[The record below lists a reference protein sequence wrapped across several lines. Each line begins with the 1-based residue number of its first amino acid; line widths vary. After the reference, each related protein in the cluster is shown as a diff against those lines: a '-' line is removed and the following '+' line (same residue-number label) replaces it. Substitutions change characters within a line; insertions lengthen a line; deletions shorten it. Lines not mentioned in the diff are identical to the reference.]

1 MDASES
7 GGEGTRVAAGG
18 IVAVPDWKPGLGP
31 ALREV
36 WGAYRVANR
45 MIWSGG
51 LWRYWLIPAVLGLLY
66 LPLLVLGITW
76 ISDWLAGH
84 MKWGGTEGSWGWW
97 VWRVVWWGV
106 LGVVG
111 WLTYRSV
118 VLVFHAPFLDA
129 ISERVEKE
137 LRGRDVVPEMGW
149 FPMAMRS
156 LRMAALTGVISMA
169 VAGLNLGML
178 VIPVVGWVISVGV
191 LLPVQL
197 WLGGVQAVDPCLGR
211 NGRGVRA
218 SLGLLRRRWL
228 VTLLVGGGGA
238 LILLIPVLGWFI
250 GPTYLVV
257 AGVVTGTGLVGGNRE

>member
-1 MDASES
+1 MPE
-7 GGEGTRVAAGG
+7 
-18 IVAVPDWKPGLGP
+18 WKPGFGP
-31 ALREV
+31 ALREA

-76 ISDWLAGH
+76 VSDWLAGH
-84 MKWGGTEGSWGWW
+84 MKWGGTEGSLGWW
-97 VWRVVWWGV
+97 VWRVVWWGA

-156 LRMAALTGVISMA
+156 LRMAALTGVMSML
-169 VAGLNLGML
+169 VAALNLGML
-178 VIPVVGWVISVGV
+178 AIPVVGWVISVGV
-191 LLPVQL
+191 LLPIQL

-228 VTLLVGGGGA
+228 LTLLVGGGGA
-238 LILLIPVLGWFI
+238 LILLIPVFGWFI